1 MSENGAYNGVRVVAF
16 SKMKLTIRP
25 PATSLHLTMKR
36 LLSLATL
43 AWIILGAPT
52 QTFAA
57 GFFKPTQA
65 PFYIQPNEKISSITF
80 NSGSAE
86 DLQKS
91 IDEAAKNNSGGTI
104 VVEVK
109 GTVTVNLTPLRLPSR
124 INVKFGPG
132 AAIKADSAAAAKSLI
147 EISNAEFIC
156 LSSIADKPAILDGQ
170 GVVLTAISVKKSG
183 RLNFDQL
190 QIQNCKGTAVDFFG
204 KDEKL
209 VNQASSVTRCTFSN
223 NPIGLRIQN
232 TAGFVCL
239 DNVFDS
245 HSTTAL
251 DITSLNSVVAGNTFR
266 KNAEAIK
273 SNSNRGAITRNHFAE
288 CSVALNLDMLGENNL
303 VYENTSEGPTALS
316 VAGATQTFFQNKMAA
331 TVDIVE
337 RSISGSHFIQNPNFK
352 VGSTAD
358 AAVFNPPTILNPHKD
373 TNIAPGFG
381 RYDLSFPPAG
391 TNNKDETSA
400 YDLAKIQPKLDKA
413 RTEHANDIL
422 VVTLKGTFVARTMEG
437 LKLPDNTCVI
447 LDGTIYS
454 NTTVARD
461 PQWKAPWVRGAPT
474 SQLIRMPLKGYSSF
488 SGGTIDGGHQATY
501 GIHAGFSAPLSGL
514 IQSVTIQNCSGD
526 GVYIKGRRN
535 KDPLIVHLCT
545 SNGSRGRGIWPHVCG
560 PVYSLQNHCEA
571 NGKDG
576 IDLDAGCKE
585 NITMFN
591 TCIKNKRHGV
601 FIEEATHDNIVFAN
615 ELNENGGRGVH
626 VWNEEVAG
634 DSTNN
639 CIIGNTC
646 RGNID
651 GVYAGARAKY
661 AATSPNKGEETT
673 IFANRNFFFNNLC
686 ADNKRNGIGA
696 GNNHAVE
703 NFFSQSIT
711 TGNTAAN
718 ISSSDS
724 AQPIFLNSGTPT
736 GNAVKT
742 VK

>member
-1 MSENGAYNGVRVVAF
+1 MTEKGVSGALRVFAF
-16 SKMKLTIRP
+16 SEGKLTIRR
-25 PATSLHLTMKR
+25 LTTFPRLMKR
-36 LLSLATL
+36 TLSLL
-43 AWIILGAPT
+43 AFSCLILNGAA
-52 QTFAA
+52 QVFAA
-57 GFFKPTQA
+57 GFFKPTSA
-65 PFYIQPNEKISSITF
+65 PFYIQPNEKLSSLTF

-86 DLQKS
+86 DLQKV
-91 IDEAAKNNSGGTI
+91 IDEAAKNNPTGTI
-104 VVEVK
+104 VVQLK
-109 GTVTVNLTPLRLPSR
+109 GTIAVNLSPLRLPSR
-124 INVKFGPG
+124 LNLKFGPD
-132 AAIKADSAAAAKSLI
+132 AAIKADPDATAKSLI
-147 EISNAEFIC
+147 EINNAEFIS
-156 LSSIADKPAILDGQ
+156 LSSSTDKPAVIDGQ
-170 GVVLTAISVKKSG
+170 GKIATGINVRKSG

-190 QIQNCKGTAVDFFG
+190 KIQNCQGIALDFFG
-204 KDEKL
+204 KDEKF
-209 VNQASSVTRCTFSN
+209 VNQASSITRCSFANS
-223 NPIGLRIQN
+223 PAGVRIQN

-239 DNVFDS
+239 DNTFEN
-245 HSTTAL
+245 HSSTAL
-251 DITSLNSVVAGNTFR
+251 EITSLNSVVAGNTFR

-273 SNSNRGAITRNHFAE
+273 SNSNRGAFTRNHFAE
-288 CSVALNLDMLGENNL
+288 CTVAFNLDMLGENNL
-303 VYENTSEGPTALS
+303 IYENTSDGATSLT
-316 VAGATQTFFQNKMAA
+316 VAGATQTFFQNKMEA
-331 TVDIVE
+331 TVNVVE
-337 RSISGSHFIQNPNFK
+337 RSITGSHFIQNPNFK
-352 VGSTAD
+352 VGSTTD

-381 RYDLSFPPAG
+381 RYDLSFPPSG
-391 TNNKDETSA
+391 TKNKDEASA
-400 YDLAKIQPKLDKA
+400 FDLAKIQPELEKA
-413 RTEHANDIL
+413 RTQHPNDIL
-422 VVTLKGTFVARTMEG
+422 VVRLKGTFVAKTMDG

-461 PQWKAPWVRGAPT
+461 PEWKAPWVRGAPT

-501 GIHAGFSAPLSGL
+501 GIHGGSSNPLLGL
-514 IQSVTIQNCSGD
+514 IQSVTVLNCSGD
-526 GVYIKGRRN
+526 GIYTKGRRN

-545 SNGSRGRGIWPHVCG
+545 TNGSRGRGIWPHVAG

-576 IDLDAGCKE
+576 IDLDAYSKE

-601 FIEEATHDNIVFAN
+601 FIEEASRDNIVFAN

-634 DSTNN
+634 DTTNN
-639 CIIGNTC
+639 AVVGNTC

-661 AATSPNKGEETT
+661 PDKHPNKGEETT
-673 IFANRNFFFNNLC
+673 IYANRNFFFNNLC

-703 NFFSQSIT
+703 NFFSQSIV

-724 AQPIFLNSGTPT
+724 AAPFFLNSGTPVGT
-736 GNAVKT
+736 PAKVAK
-742 VK
+742 

>member
-1 MSENGAYNGVRVVAF
+1 
-16 SKMKLTIRP
+16 
-25 PATSLHLTMKR
+25 MKR
-36 LLSLATL
+36 LLPLIVIACLTIVSPA
-43 AWIILGAPT
+43 
-52 QTFAA
+52 QTVSA

-65 PFYIQPNEKISSITF
+65 PFYVQPNEKISSINF

-86 DLQKS
+86 ELQKL
-91 IDEAAKNNSGGTI
+91 IDDAAKANPTGTLVLELKGAI
-104 VVEVK
+104 TVK
-109 GTVTVNLTPLRLPSR
+109 LNPLRLPSR
-124 INVKFGPG
+124 TNVKFGPD
-132 AAIKADSAAAAKSLI
+132 ASIKADAAAVAKSLI
-147 EISNAEFIC
+147 EITSAELVC
-156 LSSIADKPAILDGQ
+156 LSSTTDKPALIDGQ
-170 GVVLTAISVKKSG
+170 GKVATGISVKKSG

-190 QIQNCKGTAVDFFG
+190 QIQNCNSIAVDFFG

-209 VNQASSVTRCTFSN
+209 VNQASSVTRCTFIN
-223 NPIGLRIQN
+223 NAIGLRVQN

-239 DNVFDS
+239 DNNFTN
-245 HSTTAL
+245 HSATAL
-251 DITSLNSVVAGNTFR
+251 EITSLNSVVAGNTFR

-273 SNSNRGAITRNHFAE
+273 SNSNRGAITHNNFVE
-288 CSVALNLDMLGENNL
+288 CAVALNLDMLGENNL
-303 VYENTSEGPTALS
+303 VYENTSEGATSLS
-316 VAGATQTFFQNKMAA
+316 VAGATQTFFQNNIQA
-331 TVDIVE
+331 TVNVVE

-352 VGSTAD
+352 VSSTSD
-358 AAVFNPPTILNPHKD
+358 AAVFNPPTVLNPHKD

-381 RYDLSFPPAG
+381 RFDLSFPPAG
-391 TNNKDETSA
+391 TNNKDESSA
-400 YDLAKIQPKLDKA
+400 YDVAKIQPKLDMA

-422 VVTLKGTFVARTMEG
+422 VVTLKGTFVAKTMEG

-447 LDGTIYS
+447 LDGTVYS

-501 GIHAGFSAPLSGL
+501 GIHAGFSTPLSGL
-514 IQSVTIQNCSGD
+514 IQNVTILNCSGD
-526 GVYIKGRRN
+526 GLYTKGRRN
-535 KDPLIVHLCT
+535 KDPLIIHLCT
-545 SNGSRGRGIWPHVCG
+545 SNGSRGRGIWPHVSG

-576 IDLDAGCKE
+576 IDLDASSKE

-634 DSTNN
+634 DTTNN
-639 CIIGNTC
+639 CIVANSC
-646 RGNID
+646 RSNLD

-661 AATSPNKGEETT
+661 AATNANKGEETT

-686 ADNKRNGIGA
+686 ADNKRSGVGA
-696 GNNHAVE
+696 GNNHAIE
-703 NFFSQSIT
+703 NYFSQSIA

-718 ISSSDS
+718 IATSES
-724 AQPIFLNSGTPT
+724 AAAVFSNSGTPT
-736 GNAVKT
+736 GNAVK
-742 VK
+742 VSK

>member
-1 MSENGAYNGVRVVAF
+1 MTENGVSNHVRVIAF
-16 SKMKLTIRP
+16 SEGKLTIRQLTP
-25 PATSLHLTMKR
+25 FPALMKR
-36 LLSLATL
+36 TLSLL
-43 AWIILGAPT
+43 VFSCILLHAPA
-52 QTFAA
+52 QIFAA

-65 PFYIQPNEKISSITF
+65 PFYIQPNEKLASISF

-86 DLQKS
+86 DLQKA
-91 IDEAAKNNSGGTI
+91 IDEAAKNNPTGTI
-104 VVEVK
+104 VVELK
-109 GTVTVNLTPLRLPSR
+109 GTVTVNLSPLRLPSR
-124 INVKFGPG
+124 LNLKFGPD
-132 AAIKADSAAAAKSLI
+132 AAVKADPAATAKSLI
-147 EISNAEFIC
+147 EISNAEFIS
-156 LSSIADKPAILDGQ
+156 LSSSSDKPATIDGL
-170 GVVLTAISVKKSG
+170 GKIVTGINVKKSG

-190 QIQNCKGTAVDFFG
+190 QIQNCKGTAFDFFG
-204 KDEKL
+204 KDEKF
-209 VNQASSVTRCTFSN
+209 VNQASSVTRCTFAN
-223 NPIGLRIQN
+223 NATGLRVQN

-239 DNVFDS
+239 DNNFS
-245 HSTTAL
+245 NHSVTAL
-251 DITSLNSVVAGNTFR
+251 DITSLNSVIAGNTFS

-273 SNSNRGAITRNHFAE
+273 SNSNRGAITRNHFIE
-288 CSVALNLDMLGENNL
+288 CTVALNLDMLGENNL
-303 VYENTSEGPTALS
+303 VYENTSEGATTLS
-316 VAGATQTFFQNKMAA
+316 VAGATQTFFQNKMEA
-331 TVDIVE
+331 TVNVVE
-337 RSISGSHFIQNPNFK
+337 RSTTGSHFIQNPNFK
-352 VGSTAD
+352 VSSSSD

-391 TNNKDETSA
+391 TNNKDESTA
-400 YDLAKIQPKLDKA
+400 YDVAKIQPKLDKA

-422 VVTLKGTFVARTMEG
+422 VVTLKGTFVAKSLDG

-501 GIHAGFSAPLSGL
+501 GIHAGSCNPLLGL
-514 IQSVTIQNCSGD
+514 IQSVTVINCSGD
-526 GVYIKGRRN
+526 GIYTKGRRN

-545 SNGSRGRGIWPHVCG
+545 TNGSRGRGIWPHVAG

-576 IDLDAGCKE
+576 IDLDAYSKE

-634 DSTNN
+634 DTTNN
-639 CIIGNTC
+639 CIVANTC

-661 AATSPNKGEETT
+661 AASHPNKGEETT

-686 ADNKRNGIGA
+686 TDNKRNGIGA

-703 NFFSQSIT
+703 NFFSQSIVS
-711 TGNTAAN
+711 GNTTAN

-724 AQPIFLNSGTPT
+724 ATPFFLNSGTPV
-736 GNAVKT
+736 GNPVK
-742 VK
+742 VAK

>member
-1 MSENGAYNGVRVVAF
+1 MFAF
-16 SKMKLTIRP
+16 SQGKLRIRQ
-25 PATSLHLTMKR
+25 LTTFPRTPMKR
-36 LLSLATL
+36 AFALLTFSCLFLNGTAHV
-43 AWIILGAPT
+43 
-52 QTFAA
+52 FAA

-65 PFYIQPNEKISSITF
+65 PFYIQPSEKLSSLTF

-86 DLQKS
+86 DLQKA
-91 IDEAAKNNSGGTI
+91 IDEAAKNNPNGTI
-104 VVEVK
+104 VVELK
-109 GTVTVNLTPLRLPSR
+109 GTVTINLSPLRLPSR
-124 INVKFGPG
+124 INLKFGPD
-132 AAIKADSAAAAKSLI
+132 AAIKADPAAVAKSLI
-147 EISNAEFIC
+147 EIIDAELIS
-156 LSSIADKPAILDGQ
+156 LSSSTDKPALIDGQ
-170 GVVLTAISVKKSG
+170 GKIVTGINVKKSG
-183 RLNFDQL
+183 RLNLDQL
-190 QIQNCKGTAVDFFG
+190 QIQNCTGTAVDFFG

-209 VNQASSVTRCTFSN
+209 VNQASSITRCSFANS
-223 NPIGLRIQN
+223 PVGVRVQN

-239 DNVFDS
+239 DNAFEN
-245 HSTTAL
+245 HSTTGL
-251 DITSLNSVVAGNTFR
+251 EITSLNSVVAGNTFR

-273 SNSNRGAITRNHFAE
+273 SNSNRGAITRNNFAE
-288 CSVALNLDMLGENNL
+288 CTVALNLDMLGENNL
-303 VYENTSEGPTALS
+303 VHENTSEGATSLS
-316 VAGATQTFFQNKMAA
+316 VAGATQTFFQNKMQA
-331 TVDIVE
+331 TVNVVE

-352 VGSTAD
+352 VGSTTD

-381 RYDLSFPPAG
+381 RFDLSFPPAG
-391 TNNKDETSA
+391 TNNKDESSA
-400 YDLAKIQPKLDKA
+400 YDVAKIQPKLDKA
-413 RTEHANDIL
+413 RAEHANDIL
-422 VVTLKGTFVARTMEG
+422 VVTLKGTFVAKTMEG

-447 LDGTIYS
+447 LDGTVYS

-501 GIHAGFSAPLSGL
+501 GIHAGFSTPLSGL
-514 IQSVTIQNCSGD
+514 IQNVTIVNCSGD
-526 GVYIKGRRN
+526 GLYIKGRRN

-560 PVYSLQNHCEA
+560 PVYSLQNHCEG

-576 IDLDAGCKE
+576 IDLDASCKE

-634 DSTNN
+634 DTTNN
-639 CIIGNTC
+639 CIVANTC
-646 RGNID
+646 RSNLD

-661 AATSPNKGEETT
+661 AATHPNKGEETT
-673 IFANRNFFFNNLC
+673 IFANRNFFFNNYC
-686 ADNKRNGIGA
+686 ADNKRSGIGA

-703 NFFSQSIT
+703 NFFSQSIV
-711 TGNTAAN
+711 TGNTTAN
-718 ISSSDS
+718 ISASDS
-724 AQPIFLNSGTPT
+724 GTPFFLNSGTPVGSST
-736 GNAVKT
+736 KVAK
-742 VK
+742 